1 MMDNRTEEKLK
12 DISGMEKAIKD
23 LLQQAWNRGYKY
35 GFAQSVECNKEV
47 KVYIDGEQIYP
58 QEASEVQKWQ
68 KQ

>member
-1 MMDNRTEEKLK
+1 MDNRTEEKLK